1 MVILYHLILSFG
13 KSIQKISRTHHCHR
27 ARRRILKLRPVFA
40 RPGYGSREGN
50 AGKTGVNIETIRYYE
65 RIGVMPR
72 PNRSVGGHRL
82 YNDLQLNLLAFIKRS
97 RELEFSLKEVGTL
110 LALIDSGKMTCS
122 EVHAMTIEH
131 LTQVKS
137 KIADLRK
144 LERALNDLAALCS
157 LGDVSDCPI
166 VETLFSQ
173 S

>member
-1 MVILYHLILSFG
+1 MPPAAKKLVLVLLATGSSSPISPVSIGILIG
-13 KSIQKISRTHHCHR
+13 EISRR
-27 ARRRILKLRPVFA
+27 
-40 RPGYGSREGN
+40 
-50 AGKTGVNIETIRYYE
+50 TGVNIETIRYYE

-72 PNRSVGGHRL
+72 PNRSAGGHRL
-82 YNDLQLNLLAFIKRS
+82 YNELQLNLLAFIKRS
-97 RELEFSLKEVGTL
+97 RELGFSLKEVSAL

-131 LTQVKS
+131 LTQVRS

-144 LERALNDLAALCS
+144 LERALHALAAQCS

-166 VETLFSQ
+166 VETLFGQ